1 MNGQKK
7 KHIRFI
13 LEYTASFA
21 VLFLLIYLGFI
32 LNHRSFIWFY
42 DGNKQHFPALLYL
55 RDYNLFSGHFTLPMF
70 DFSIGMGEDILTTL
84 NFYGMGNPLT
94 LFSVFV
100 PKQHMEMFY
109 DFLVA
114 FRMYLAGL
122 TYFLLPQQRKREGSE
137 FSRCVAVRIFRLCS
151 SCRGKT
157 SLFYL
162 ADDPASPYADGGGPV
177 SGEKKRRSVDR
188 KCVFVCTQW
197 ILFFLY
203 EQHLCVPVRIDLGIC
218 R

>member
-55 RDYNLFSGHFTLPMF
+55 RDYYLKVAGNLFSGHFTLPMF

-84 NFYGMGNPLT
+84 NFYGMGDPLT
-94 LFSVFV
+94 LLSVFV

-122 TYFLLPQQRKREGSE
+122 TF
-137 FSRCVAVRIFRLCS
+137 IFYCRN
-151 SCRGKT
+151 RGKGRAV
-157 SLFYL
+157 SLAGVILSLIGCL
-162 ADDPASPYADGGGPV
+162 AAGFILWY
-177 SGEKKRRSVDR
+177 ER
-188 KCVFVCTQW
+188 KERKHG
-197 ILFFLY
+197 L
-203 EQHLCVPVRIDLGIC
+203 
-218 R
+218 

>member
-55 RDYNLFSGHFTLPMF
+55 RDYYLKVAGNLFSGHFTLPMF

-94 LFSVFV
+94 LFSVF
-100 PKQHMEMFY
+100 PC
-109 DFLVA
+109 
-114 FRMYLAGL
+114 
-122 TYFLLPQQRKREGSE
+122 P
-137 FSRCVAVRIFRLCS
+137 I
-151 SCRGKT
+151 
-157 SLFYL
+157 
-162 ADDPASPYADGGGPV
+162 PYI
-177 SGEKKRRSVDR
+177 E
-188 KCVFVCTQW
+188 
-197 ILFFLY
+197 
-203 EQHLCVPVRIDLGIC
+203 
-218 R
+218 